1 MNCPKCNTPNPPEAK
16 FCRNCGENLVSPE
29 AQAIADNQS
38 IKALLIIIGIDY
50 LLSTVMFIIQ
60 KLALPY
66 LSGSGNVSQISLVYN
81 VYGWT
86 SDFVSLAAMLFF
98 LITIK
103 NNTVKNALVVF
114 IILRFIFMIG
124 YRVFPMLSL

>member
-1 MNCPKCNTPNPPEAK
+1 MNCPKCNTPNAPEAK
-16 FCRNCGENLVSPE
+16 FCRNCGANMVSPE
-29 AQAIADNQS
+29 AQAISDNQS

-50 LLSTVMFIIQ
+50 LLSMVMFIIQ
-60 KLALPY
+60 KLTLPL
-66 LSGSGNVSQISLVYN
+66 LSSNGDINHIDLIYK

-98 LITIK
+98 LVTIK
-103 NNTVKNALVVF
+103 NNTVKTALAVF

-124 YRVFPMLSL
+124 YRVFPMLSI

>member
-16 FCRNCGENLVSPE
+16 FCRNCGANIVSPE
-29 AQAIADNQS
+29 AQAISDNKS

-50 LLSTVMFIIQ
+50 LLSTVMFILQ

-66 LSGSGNVSQISLVYN
+66 LSSNGNISQIDLIYK

-86 SDFVSLAAMLFF
+86 SDFVSLTAMLFF

-103 NNTVKNALVVF
+103 NNTVKTALMVF
-114 IILRFIFMIG
+114 IILRFIIMIG
-124 YRVFPMLSL
+124 YRVFPLLSI